1 MHVLTID
8 LGTSGPKAAV
18 VSHSGVV
25 VGAARASVRTAF
37 SDDGGAE
44 QDPEA
49 VWAATLDAAS
59 RALADAGV
67 APDSFVA
74 VVASAQYS
82 SVVPVGADGTPTGN
96 MLVWMDQRGAPKRL
110 KRLPGHPRFGD
121 SPVALLRWLRVHGIP
136 PIEAGMSLT
145 HMRWVRFAR
154 PDVYDRTRS
163 FVEPVDYLTA
173 RFTGRVT
180 ANQCSAFMM
189 LLTDN
194 RTVGT
199 TAWEPRLVK
208 QSRIDADKLPE
219 LVPVG
224 SVVGPLLPEVAET
237 LGLPPSTPV
246 LSGIN
251 DTQAGAVAAGAF
263 SGSHAGLALGTTSVI
278 ITHVDRKK
286 TDPFNSLFTLP
297 SPIGD
302 THLVSAENGVAGV
315 AVDHFLD
322 ELVYADDAFHTARSV
337 DDRYQAFNEAAAAAG
352 PGAGGVLFL
361 PWLRGSIAPSAEAR
375 MRGGFINVGLDT
387 TRADLARA
395 VFEGVALNLRWL
407 QGPVEKFIK
416 RKISHFVFYGG
427 GAQSDTWSQIMAD
440 VLRTPIHQLAEPG
453 FANSLGTAMFAFERL
468 GMLDRDELASTVPVG
483 TVYEP
488 DDAAAARYDD
498 VAGVFV
504 DAFRA
509 DQAVVPPAQPT
520 GLTAQRPDHV
530 MIRPA
535 MSVALTRSDEGW
547 RQTSCHGASRR
558 QRSAVAPGTIRRC
571 ARPGRSGGPRN
582 SSIDRS
588 AGSRSS
594 GPRTA
599 PVGVRRSTAA
609 ATARHGSG

>member
-59 RALADAGV
+59 RALAAAGV
-67 APDSFVA
+67 DPGSFVA

-82 SVVPVGADGTPTGN
+82 SVIPVRADGTPVGN

-110 KRLPGHPRFGD
+110 RHLDGFPRFGD
-121 SPVALLRWLRVHGIP
+121 SPVALVRWLRVHGIP

-145 HMRWVRFAR
+145 HMRWLRFAR
-154 PDVYDRTRS
+154 PDVYRRADS

-199 TAWEPRLVK
+199 TEWHPGLVA
-208 QSRIDADKLPE
+208 QSRIDPDKLPE
-219 LVPVG
+219 MVPVG
-224 SVVGPLLPEVAET
+224 SEVGTLLPAVAER
-237 LGLPPSTPV
+237 LGLPTTTPV

-278 ITHVDRKK
+278 ITHVAGKK
-286 TDPFNSLFTLP
+286 TDPFHSLFTLP

-315 AVDHFLD
+315 AVDYFLD
-322 ELVYADDAFHTARSV
+322 DIVYADDAFHTPEPVA
-337 DDRYQAFNEAAAAAG
+337 DRYRAFNEAAAAAG
-352 PGAGGVLFL
+352 
-361 PWLRGSIAPSAEAR
+361 RGC
-375 MRGGFINVGLDT
+375 RG
-387 TRADLARA
+387 RA
-395 VFEGVALNLRWL
+395 VPPVAARLHRPVGRRPDAGWVPQRRPRHDPGRPRPGRPRGCGPQPAVAATAGREVHQAGDLPLRLLRRWRAVRAVVADH
-407 QGPVEKFIK
+407 GRCP
-416 RKISHFVFYGG
+416 RDADPPTG
-427 GAQSDTWSQIMAD
+427 GARLRQQPRDRD
-440 VLRTPIHQLAEPG
+440 VRLRTP
-453 FANSLGTAMFAFERL
+453 
-468 GMLDRDELASTVPVG
+468 RD
-483 TVYEP
+483 
-488 DDAAAARYDD
+488 
-498 VAGVFV
+498 
-504 DAFRA
+504 
-509 DQAVVPPAQPT
+509 
-520 GLTAQRPDHV
+520 
-530 MIRPA
+530 
-535 MSVALTRSDEGW
+535 
-547 RQTSCHGASRR
+547 
-558 QRSAVAPGTIRRC
+558 
-571 ARPGRSGGPRN
+571 
-582 SSIDRS
+582 DRS
-588 AGSRSS
+588 
-594 GPRTA
+594 
-599 PVGVRRSTAA
+599 
-609 ATARHGSG
+609 